1 MSGRDFGNVPLVST
15 TAATT
20 ADPSTAALVAQLII
34 PAPFGPASTSVAG
47 HYEVRYV
54 VGAST
59 GAIWRLE
66 VAKDS
71 GLGSTSLR
79 VTENDSTNALERAIV
94 FTGSNQTSEFVLT
107 QKAYPGDR
115 FRVIP
120 LSSFTGTAAA
130 HIQAEA
136 LT

>member
-1 MSGRDFGNVPLVST
+1 MSGRNFGNVPLAST
-15 TAATT
+15 TAGSV
-20 ADPSTAALVAQLII
+20 ADPSTATLVAELII
-34 PAPFGPASTSVAG
+34 PSPGSTTIAD

-66 VAKDS
+66 CALSS
-71 GLGSTSLR
+71 GLGSTALR
-79 VTENDSTNALERAIV
+79 PTQNDSTSALQRAVV

-115 FRVIP
+115 FRVVP